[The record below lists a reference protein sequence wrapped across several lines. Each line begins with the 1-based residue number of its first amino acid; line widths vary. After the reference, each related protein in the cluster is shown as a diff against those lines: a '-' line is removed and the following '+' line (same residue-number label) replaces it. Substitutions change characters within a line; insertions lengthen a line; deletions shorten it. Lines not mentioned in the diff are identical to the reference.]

1 MLRLK
6 AKHHVLTFG
15 HVFLISCL
23 VLFYK
28 RAAIFFRA
36 STGSTVTVWAPTDS
50 KQSISTI
57 LFSYPSARRPSFL
70 SYVHGPEY
78 FYSWH
83 TLSAWLYMQF
93 TEAES
98 GSVVMEI
105 SCDEEDSGHW
115 LVGSVITNKA
125 VHGDSICHIFRSVWK
140 SKTVSEI
147 RELRPNLFLIK
158 SVNEEAKNMILKW
171 RPWVVHKD
179 LFSIE
184 LYNPAWRATN
194 FNFNNMAIGVDHRV
208 EGGNLGEFLRIR
220 VALDITKPLRQCVL
234 LGNGQGRKPSL
245 LQQPTA
251 GSRRK
256 QGIKYFDQGS
266 EFVSPEMSNAE
277 AEAPSVETKLLRM
290 SLRNRMTTLL
300 AMLPQYRVVRIS
312 WSIMFLLCRPRL
324 LRTALSWLI
333 HWPLFL
339 LPVLLKGPFKI
350 PKLRLKLG

>member
-194 FNFNNMAIGVDHRV
+194 FNFNNMVIWVCV
-208 EGGNLGEFLRIR
+208 YQL
-220 VALDITKPLRQCVL
+220 PLRAMNDAMRLQLGVVSGRRLVL
-234 LGNGQGRKPSL
+234 TTGWLRVL
-245 LQQPTA
+245 VQQPTA

-339 LPVLLKGPFKI
+339 LPVLLKGPFKVDT
-350 PKLRLKLG
+350 RFQN

>member
-194 FNFNNMAIGVDHRV
+194 FNFNNMVIWVCV
-208 EGGNLGEFLRIR
+208 YQL
-220 VALDITKPLRQCVL
+220 PLRAMNDAMRLQLGVVSGRRLVL
-234 LGNGQGRKPSL
+234 TTGAGNRLYVLSNMSGCLTFVIFVACLGTILLRNEPPQSHDNTPSHVTPIPSSTNQL
-245 LQQPTA
+245 VNHVSAVPTQVVEDSA
-251 GSRRK
+251 IVADSLATIPVARTPKRTIQDSK
-256 QGIKYFDQGS
+256 T
-266 EFVSPEMSNAE
+266 
-277 AEAPSVETKLLRM
+277 ETKTGM
-290 SLRNRMTTLL
+290 SSLNSPTEV
-300 AMLPQYRVVRIS
+300 AEVPWQPQQAS
-312 WSIMFLLCRPRL
+312 
-324 LRTALSWLI
+324 
-333 HWPLFL
+333 
-339 LPVLLKGPFKI
+339 
-350 PKLRLKLG
+350 